1 MLILAVLSLEI
12 ILFSVKMYMT
22 YNSQGHTDAIYA
34 VSVVF
39 SKVLKCPV
47 YII

>member
-1 MLILAVLSLEI
+1 MLILVVLSLEI
-12 ILFSVKMYMT
+12 IIYSVKIQMT
-22 YNSQGHTDAIYA
+22 YNSQGHTDAIYE

-39 SKVLKCPV
+39 SNVLKCPV